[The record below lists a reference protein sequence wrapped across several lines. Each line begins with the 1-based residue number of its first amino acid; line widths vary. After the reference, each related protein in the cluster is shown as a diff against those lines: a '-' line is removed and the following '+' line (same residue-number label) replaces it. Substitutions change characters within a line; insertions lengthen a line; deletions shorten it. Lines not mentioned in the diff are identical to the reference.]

1 MTNAQSITPTST
13 SKDFKVGEVS
23 LAAQWQQAGAVSEA
37 SMFAHS
43 PHSRRRQQGVRR
55 GAWLLSSYEDR
66 QYVQTKSGGP
76 AAALA
81 TAAAADEASSVAS
94 LA

>member
-13 SKDFKVGEVS
+13 SKDFKVSEVS
-23 LAAQWQQAGAVSEA
+23 LAAQWQQTGAGWDASVS
-37 SMFAHS
+37 AHL